1 MLANRLS
8 ESHRVL
14 LLEAGGTPNAML
26 RIPLLT
32 YILYGR
38 SPIDWKFETVPQK
51 ASSFGL
57 NNNVR
62 TEGRFTIK
70 QMHV

>member
-1 MLANRLS
+1 
-8 ESHRVL
+8 
-14 LLEAGGTPNAML
+14 ML